1 MDLTVVLTCI
11 LIILARIGDVT
22 LGTLRTVA
30 VIYGRRYT
38 AWFLDFFEVLI
49 WIFVVARV
57 ITEAQNEPLYAVC
70 YALGFATGNFI
81 GITIEQ
87 RIAYGHQVVRIFT
100 RMGHQMA
107 DSLRDEG
114 WRVTQF
120 DGRGRGGPVALLFI
134 NTPRK
139 RTPELADR
147 AREIDASCFYTVDD
161 IRSASAATTFSTGSH
176 GGWRSLLKRK

>member
-1 MDLTVVLTCI
+1 MDLTVPITCVLI
-11 LIILARIGDVT
+11 VLARIGDVS

-38 AWFLDFFEVLI
+38 AWFLGFFEVLI
-49 WIFVVARV
+49 WVFVVARV

-87 RIAYGHQVVRIFT
+87 HIAYGHQVVRVFT
-100 RMGHQMA
+100 KMGHHMA
-107 DSLRDEG
+107 DTLRDEG

-120 DGRGRGGPVALLFI
+120 DGRGRSGPVALLFI

-139 RTPELADR
+139 RTPELARR
-147 AREIDASCFYTVDD
+147 AREIDVTCYYTVDD
-161 IRSASAATTFSTGSH
+161 IRSASAATTLSMNPQ